1 MLNVH
6 LVCVES
12 ISKITSM
19 TSPTLKWT
27 FVVVHNSA
35 FSTNKKRSIKRHVL
49 GISTDIKDTRF
60 VDISKKFMC
69 NSKTS
74 HICKKNLAGV
84 K

>member
-12 ISKITSM
+12 ITSM

-35 FSTNKKRSIKRHVL
+35 FSTTIKRHVL